1 MCANLRPLGG
11 LGLRKCRFNNQA
23 LVTKLEWG
31 MINEDKPLRVKV
43 LRNKYKV
50 TQNPRNWTL
59 KSSPSSI
66 WKSIHSAK
74 NMLTKGVKW
83 TVGNGQKIN
92 VWKDNWVGNV
102 SFVNI
107 MGIEAY
113 DLPDL
118 KVESIINS
126 DRE

>member
-1 MCANLRPLGG
+1 
-11 LGLRKCRFNNQA
+11 
-23 LVTKLEWG
+23 
-31 MINEDKPLRVKV
+31 
-43 LRNKYKV
+43 
-50 TQNPRNWTL
+50 
-59 KSSPSSI
+59 
-66 WKSIHSAK
+66 
-74 NMLTKGVKW
+74 MLTKGVKW

-102 SFVNI
+102 SFVNK